1 MDIKLI
7 MRLNG
12 ENLQNSHKTDIT
24 VEPIDEAFVRVRAE
38 GGTFREL
45 VDYFTFE
52 IPGARFMPAY
62 RNKMWDG
69 KIRLLNNINK
79 TLPKGLLQYIA
90 KFSESRK
97 YTISFHDDLVYDD
110 EFSIAEAEEYIQK
123 LNLKLKPRD
132 YQIKAFVHAIRKR
145 RALLLSPT
153 ASGKSLIAYLIS
165 TYYLQAVDRI
175 LIIVPTVSLVHQMV
189 KDFIDYGMPD
199 SMLKGIMAG
208 VDKSTVKPVTVTT
221 WQSIHKMP
229 KSWFQHFGCVIGDE
243 AHLFKSK
250 SLTNIMNKMVDVE
263 YRFGLTGTLDGAQT
277 HKLVLEG
284 LFGPVKQVVKTKEL
298 IEKGSLSPFKIKVIA
313 LRYDIETRKNYSN
326 SLYQDEMEFIH
337 SHDKRNKF
345 IRNLAL
351 SLKGNS
357 LVLFK
362 LVDKH
367 GKILYN
373 DIQEHAKNG
382 RHIFFVHGGTDA
394 DTREK
399 IREITENEK
408 DAIIVASYGT
418 FSTGINIRNLHNIV
432 FASPSKSRVRNL
444 QSIGRGLRKSEHKE
458 QAVLYDIADDLSY
471 KKKKNHSLRHLSVRL
486 KMYQEEMFE
495 FKTYKVDFNE

>member
-1 MDIKLI
+1 MPSS
-7 MRLNG
+7 G
-12 ENLQNSHKTDIT
+12 ENSQTSPQTFDIT
-24 VEPIDEAFVRVRAE
+24 IEPIDEAFVRVRAD
-38 GGTFREL
+38 GGTFREV

-52 IPGARFMPAY
+52 VPGARFMPAY
-62 RNKMWDG
+62 RNKIWDG
-69 KIRLLNNINK
+69 KIRLLNGINK
-79 TLPKGLLQYIA
+79 TLPKGLVPYVA
-90 KFSESRK
+90 KFAESRE
-97 YTISFHDDLVYDD
+97 YTIDIHTDLLYDD
-110 EFSIAEAEEYIQK
+110 EFSVSEAEEHISK
-123 LNLKLKPRD
+123 LKLKLEPRD

-175 LIIVPTVSLVHQMV
+175 LIIVPTVSLVHQMA

-199 SMLKGIMAG
+199 SMIGGIMAG
-208 VDKSTVKPVTVTT
+208 VDKNSVKPITVST
-221 WQSIHKMP
+221 WQSIHKLP
-229 KSWFQHFGCVIGDE
+229 KAWFQNFGCVIGDE

-250 SLTNIMNKMVDVE
+250 SLSDIMNKMIDVR

-284 LFGPVKQVVKTKEL
+284 LFGPVKQVVKTNEL
-298 IEKGSLSPFKIKVIA
+298 IESGSLSPFKIKILS
-313 LRYDIETRKNYSN
+313 LRYDIETRKQYCNA
-326 SLYQDEMEFIH
+326 LYQEEMEYIH
-337 SHDKRNKF
+337 ANEKRNKF
-345 IRNLAL
+345 IRNLTI
-351 SLKGNS
+351 SLKGNT

-373 DIQEHAKNG
+373 DIQENVEGG
-382 RHIFFVHGGTDA
+382 RHVFFVHGGTDA
-394 DTREK
+394 DTREE
-399 IREITENEK
+399 IRAITENEK

-471 KKKKNHSLRHLSVRL
+471 KKKKNHSLKHLFVRL
-486 KMYQEEMFE
+486 KMYQEEQFE